1 MAKTKSKV
9 EAVNPIGANDQITNT
24 KYDEKS
30 LMVEKKKIRLGGLK
44 KFVDKGDANKIGLKK
59 YK

>member
-1 MAKTKSKV
+1 V
-9 EAVNPIGANDQITNT
+9 EAVNPIGANDKITNT

-30 LMVEKKKIRLGGLK
+30 LMVEKKKMKLGGLK